1 MAKINHI
8 NFRDVQALNGLRV
21 CGYATRDDLLK
32 IITSNRIDKM
42 LKQGLIESKTN
53 IKNETVYT
61 YTDKGKSFIKN
72 LDSLKEKPF
81 YSRQTASTNHDTRL
95 FKEYTL
101 LTPNERMSCMSE
113 TQTRDLYAETIKQDQ
128 TTAELEK
135 MLSVPDIVYTTE
147 TGETVAIE
155 VITENYNEQRIEMK
169 VNYCQTVN
177 IELRT
182 VRVWKRKRYNKT
194 Y

>member
-21 CGYATRDDLLK
+21 CGYANREDLLK

-72 LDSLKEKPF
+72 LDSLKRRVAKDIKKISGVTIAVAPLSPF
-81 YSRQTASTNHDTRL
+81 FTHFFHCIFHPLKQVVL
-95 FKEYTL
+95 FHQV
-101 LTPNERMSCMSE
+101 C
-113 TQTRDLYAETIKQDQ
+113 
-128 TTAELEK
+128 
-135 MLSVPDIVYTTE
+135 
-147 TGETVAIE
+147 
-155 VITENYNEQRIEMK
+155 
-169 VNYCQTVN
+169 
-177 IELRT
+177 
-182 VRVWKRKRYNKT
+182 
-194 Y
+194 

>member
-1 MAKINHI
+1 
-8 NFRDVQALNGLRV
+8 
-21 CGYATRDDLLK
+21 
-32 IITSNRIDKM
+32 M

-81 YSRQTASTNHDTRL
+81 YSRQTASTDHDTRL
-95 FKEYTL
+95 FREYTQ

-113 TQTRDLYAETIKQDQ
+113 TQTRDLFAETIKQDQ
-128 TTAELEK
+128 ATAELEK

-147 TGETVAIE
+147 TGETIAIE
-155 VITENYNEQRIEMK
+155 AITENYNELRTEKK
-169 VNYCQTVN
+169 VSYCQIIN
-177 IELRT
+177 AELKT
-182 VRVWKRKRYNKT
+182 VRV
-194 Y
+194 